1 MKFQLFSLS
10 LLSVS
15 TLLTL
20 APSTPSAFAGCVMT
34 DVAVQ
39 VAIHGSKNPAKQSN
53 NVNMDSEPGCL
64 GNTTTNVSRQ
74 VYVGP
79 GDVEQTRSSS
89 HFVGSGTNDGT
100 KIGGPAIAV
109 PVYVPVDVYSPAHDP
124 DFLSGLKPSRSST
137 N

>member
-1 MKFQLFSLS
+1 MKFKLFSLS

-20 APSTPSAFAGCVMT
+20 APSTPSAFAGCVMI

-124 DFLSGLKPSRSST
+124 DFLSDLKPSRSST

>member
-1 MKFQLFSLS
+1 MKFKLFSLS

-20 APSTPSAFAGCVMT
+20 APSTPSALAGCVMT

-39 VAIHGSKNPAKQSN
+39 VAIHGSKNPAKQTN
-53 NVNMDSEPGCL
+53 NVNMDSQPGCL
-64 GNTTTNVSRQ
+64 GNTTTNTSKQ

-79 GDVEQTRSSS
+79 GDVEQTRSSN
-89 HFVGSGTNDGT
+89 HFVGSGTDNGT
-100 KIGGPAIAV
+100 IVGGPAIAV

-137 N
+137 H